1 MRIGLTGKIVALLV
15 FALAFVALVGM
26 AGLLATRSMAG
37 VADDYGSRK
46 VPQLQALGRLAAEAG
61 QAGGAA
67 SALENG
73 SLDASLHRPAF
84 ELLAAAK
91 AEALEAARAYEAA
104 LGAGKA
110 GGVAAAVEAWSK
122 ELDALASAA
131 RERTAAADA
140 GRFAE
145 MAGFQHNVTARH
157 EAVRRSTQELFELL
171 DGSARAIRSE
181 ADDLNVRAA
190 GTEASARRS
199 ILVAFAVAIAALVL
213 AGLLLVRGVR
223 RALAVAVAG
232 ARRIAGGDLRQKIEV
247 TSHDEIGDLQEAM
260 AQMSDKLA
268 TVIGEVRGGAD
279 ALGSASGQV
288 SATAQQVSQGTGE
301 QASSVEETTASLE
314 EMTSSI
320 ESNAANSRRTEQ
332 MAKDGARSAEESGRA
347 VTETVAAMR
356 AIADRISIV
365 QEIAYQTNLLAL
377 NAAIE
382 AARAGDHGKGFAVV
396 AAEVRKLAE
405 RSQTAAKEI
414 GELAGSSVAVAER
427 SGAMLVE
434 LVGTI
439 RQTAE
444 LVQEVSTASQE
455 QSSGV
460 AQVSRAMS
468 VVDQVTQRNASAA
481 EELSS
486 TAEEVASQAETLQ
499 QLVSFFRLAEGTAS
513 PRPAARSPARPV
525 ALVPPPP
532 ALSPAP
538 SAQQPSPL
546 LHAARGA
553 AAPQRAEEF
562 RRF

>member
-1 MRIGLTGKIVALLV
+1 MRVGLTGKIVALLV
-15 FALAFVALVGM
+15 FALAFVALVGA

-46 VPQLQALGRLAAEAG
+46 VPQLQALGRLAAAAG

-73 SLDASLHRPAF
+73 SLDASLHGPAF
-84 ELLAAAK
+84 ELLAAQK
-91 AEALEAARAYEAA
+91 AEAGEAAKAYEAA
-104 LGAGKA
+104 LGAATA
-110 GGVAAAVEAWSK
+110 GGVTAAVEAWSK
-122 ELDALASAA
+122 ELDALAGAT
-131 RERTAAADA
+131 RERIAAAEA

-145 MAGFQHNVTARH
+145 MAAFQHNVTARY
-157 EAVRRSTQELFELL
+157 EAVRRNTQKLFELL
-171 DGSARAIRSE
+171 DGSARAIRRE

-190 GTEASARRS
+190 GTEASARRTV
-199 ILVAFAVAIAALVL
+199 LLAFAVAVAALL
-213 AGLLLVRGVR
+213 AAGFLLVRGVR

-232 ARRIAGGDLRQKIEV
+232 ARRIAGGDLRQRIEV
-247 TSHDEIGDLQEAM
+247 TSRDEIGDLQQAM
-260 AQMSDKLA
+260 AQMGDKLA
-268 TVIGEVRGGAD
+268 AVIGEVRGGAE

-320 ESNAANSRRTEQ
+320 ESNAASSRRTEQ
-332 MAKDGARSAEESGRA
+332 MAKEGALSAEESGKA

-356 AIADRISIV
+356 AIAERISIV

-405 RSQTAAKEI
+405 RSQGAAKEI

-427 SGAMLVE
+427 SGAMLAE
-434 LVGTI
+434 LVSTI

-481 EELSS
+481 EELSA

-499 QLVSFFRLAEGTAS
+499 QLVSFFRLADEGAA
-513 PRPAARSPARPV
+513 PRPAPRAPPAGAAAP
-525 ALVPPPP
+525 LPP
-532 ALSPAP
+532 ALSPAQ
-538 SAQQPSPL
+538 ADQRPSPSPR
-546 LHAARGA
+546 AAPR
-553 AAPQRAEEF
+553 AAPQRNEEF

>member
-1 MRIGLTGKIVALLV
+1 MRFGLTGKIVALL
-15 FALAFVALVGM
+15 ALALLFVALVGM

-46 VPQLQALGRLAAEAG
+46 VPQLQALGQLAAIAG
-61 QAGGAA
+61 KMGSAA

-73 SLDASLHRPAF
+73 SLDASLHGPAF
-84 ELLAAAK
+84 ALLASAENEAAQAAK
-91 AEALEAARAYEAA
+91 AHEAA
-104 LGAGKA
+104 LGAGK
-110 GGVAAAVEAWSK
+110 GGGITAAVQEWSK
-122 ELDALASAA
+122 ELDGLASAA
-131 RERTAAADA
+131 RERNSAAEA

-145 MAGFQHNVTARH
+145 MAAFQHNVTARH
-157 EAVRRSTQELFELL
+157 EAVRLSTLKLFEVL
-171 DGSARAIRSE
+171 DQSARAIRSE
-181 ADDLNVRAA
+181 ADDLNVRAS

-199 ILVAFAVAIAALVL
+199 ILVAFAVAVAALL
-213 AGLLLVRGVR
+213 AAGAFLVRGVR

-232 ARRIAGGDLRQKIEV
+232 ARRIAGGDLREKIAV
-247 TSHDEIGDLQEAM
+247 TSRDEIGDLQEAM

-268 TVIGEVRGGAD
+268 TVIGEVRGGAE

-320 ESNAANSRRTEQ
+320 ESNAANSRKTEQ
-332 MAKDGARSAEESGRA
+332 MAKDGARSAEESGKA

-414 GELAGSSVAVAER
+414 GELAGRSVAVAER
-427 SGAMLVE
+427 SGTMLVE
-434 LVGTI
+434 LVDTI

-486 TAEEVASQAETLQ
+486 TAEEVASQADTLQ
-499 QLVSFFRLAEGTAS
+499 QLVSFFRLADGAAS
-513 PRPAARSPARPV
+513 ARPAARAPARP
-525 ALVPPPP
+525 ASPLP
-532 ALSPAP
+532 SPAP
-538 SAQQPSPL
+538 SVAPPEQRPSPL
-546 LHAARGA
+546 LPEARNGS
-553 AAPQRAEEF
+553 PQRPEEF